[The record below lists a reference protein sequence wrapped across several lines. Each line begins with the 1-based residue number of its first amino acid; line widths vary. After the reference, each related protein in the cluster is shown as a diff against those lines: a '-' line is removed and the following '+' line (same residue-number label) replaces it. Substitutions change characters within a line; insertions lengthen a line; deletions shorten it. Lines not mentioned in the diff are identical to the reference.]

1 MIDVKKLHNT
11 INELENHSATLAR
24 VAGLYDKL
32 EKFKTELDILH
43 NIISDNGSLLGKTD
57 TDIRASIEI
66 LKSQLANMPIELKAL
81 KTELEKGSDEI
92 YREISNRF
100 ETFAATLHA
109 LRTELEKGSDE
120 IHREISNRFEMFAGA
135 LQALRTDIDKGN
147 TTTRQEINNRFD
159 VFLADQK
166 SELKTLLNDMQSL
179 QNKHKLDIEVAI
191 RNEGAQVQRGLEN
204 IVKENHLT
212 LQTTLDQCFSDM
224 SVKIVKQHKYSF
236 IGFALMGINAILLLA
251 TLWFLR
257 HQIF

>member
-81 KTELEKGSDEI
+81 RTELEKGSDEI

-100 ETFAATLHA
+100 ETFAA
-109 LRTELEKGSDE
+109 
-120 IHREISNRFEMFAGA
+120 A
-135 LQALRTDIDKGN
+135 LQTLRTDIDKGN

-159 VFLADQK
+159 VFMADQK
-166 SELKTLLNDMQSL
+166 SEIKTLLNDMQSL

-204 IVKENHLT
+204 IVKENLFT
-212 LQTTLDQCFSDM
+212 LKTTLEQCFSDL
-224 SVKIVKQHKYSF
+224 SLKIVKQHKYSF

-251 TLWFLR
+251 TLWFMR